1 ARAGELPFATR
12 PAGVLPV
19 RVHVQPHFVAGPGD
33 LLEVLPDAIRLR
45 AQAGMRRGERL
56 HAHEHAGVDVE
67 RDAVAVPPGA
77 LEQRGAGLEQALVD
91 RAAAMEEELVILA
104 QDQDRVPGDHGAP
117 APGPPRGAGRRV
129 PVTAE
134 KRRVA
139 SCRGRGIVRRSAG
152 PSPRAAILAAP
163 APGAYRAAGGRDGVR
178 RPECD
183 GLHGPER
190 RDEGRIDSPVD
201 SRADVTGKL
210 STEYTVR
217 KADPVADRHRI
228 LELWSRI
235 TSGAAPDA
243 DKLDRFYLDNPAG
256 PGTIYL
262 LWHEPSNAAVGV
274 ACVARRDVLVDGKLR
289 KGAVCGD
296 LYIDRAHRSLGP
308 TLLLNRH
315 ILDELSRDYEL
326 YYAFPNARAAPTI
339 AALRRP
345 LEGKLLE
352 LVLPLRV
359 EPYLER
365 WLPGPLARI
374 LAIPGQLALD
384 LWRKPRLAA

>member
-1 ARAGELPFATR
+1 EEAAVRLRYAGRCPEAPAGVPRGGAEVETLHGIVQERARHDAAVHVDAAGEERRPEPLPRLHAESPRPVGDGRLAAGVGQHPGITRDDVGDLVVRELPQRVARAGELPFAIR

-67 RDAVAVPPGA
+67 RDAVAMPPGA

-152 PSPRAAILAAP
+152 PSPGAAILAAP

-243 DKLDRFYLDNPAG
+243 DKLDRFYLEIG
-256 PGTIYL
+256 
-262 LWHEPSNAAVGV
+262 
-274 ACVARRDVLVDGKLR
+274 
-289 KGAVCGD
+289 
-296 LYIDRAHRSLGP
+296 RASCR
-308 TLLLNRH
+308 
-315 ILDELSRDYEL
+315 
-326 YYAFPNARAAPTI
+326 
-339 AALRRP
+339 
-345 LEGKLLE
+345 
-352 LVLPLRV
+352 
-359 EPYLER
+359 ER
-365 WLPGPLARI
+365 G
-374 LAIPGQLALD
+374 
-384 LWRKPRLAA
+384 

>member
-1 ARAGELPFATR
+1 
-12 PAGVLPV
+12 
-19 RVHVQPHFVAGPGD
+19 
-33 LLEVLPDAIRLR
+33 
-45 AQAGMRRGERL
+45 M
-56 HAHEHAGVDVE
+56 
-67 RDAVAVPPGA
+67 
-77 LEQRGAGLEQALVD
+77 
-91 RAAAMEEELVILA
+91 
-104 QDQDRVPGDHGAP
+104 
-117 APGPPRGAGRRV
+117 
-129 PVTAE
+129 
-134 KRRVA
+134 
-139 SCRGRGIVRRSAG
+139 
-152 PSPRAAILAAP
+152 
-163 APGAYRAAGGRDGVR
+163 
-178 RPECD
+178 
-183 GLHGPER
+183 
-190 RDEGRIDSPVD
+190 
-201 SRADVTGKL
+201 TGKL
-210 STEYTVR
+210 STQYTVR

-256 PGTIYL
+256 AGTIYL

-384 LWRKPRLAA
+384 LWRKPRLAAAASRHVAVEADDAFLDRLWQSVAAAGDAALGVRDSTFLQWRLRCRSSGNPQVFGVARADGTPAAYVAWEQARDGGIHVLDVLSLDTADFRGAYALFVTAMRQAGVRSVSARQATGWPDRVRFLRKLGFVPAREVTVFIGAEPALQSRLASRPLYVNAIDSDV